1 MLVGVDRTALFNG
14 IAAVVL
20 LGGAVVLAALGV
32 GVPWC
37 LLVVMLAPVPT
48 IVTDERVMA
57 RRREERLAA
66 LEAQ

>member
-1 MLVGVDRTALFNG
+1 MLVGVDRTARFNG
-14 IAAVVL
+14 IAALVL

-48 IVTDERVMA
+48 IVTDERVVA
-57 RRREERLAA
+57 RRREERLTT